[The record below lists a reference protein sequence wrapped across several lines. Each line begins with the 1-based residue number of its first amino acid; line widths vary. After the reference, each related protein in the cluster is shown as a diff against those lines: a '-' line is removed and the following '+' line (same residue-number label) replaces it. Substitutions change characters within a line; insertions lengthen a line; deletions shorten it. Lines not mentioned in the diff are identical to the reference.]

1 MTLDLLGALAAGL
14 GLLGIALMINRWIL
28 RSFFGR
34 WLYPATVAAGILA
47 FTVWSEYSWPSR
59 ALTSQPALVLAAH
72 NHHSVV
78 YRPWTFVW
86 PQQTQLI
93 TVNTAMTDRHAANPA
108 LVMTQ
113 LVLIGRWQPLRTVV
127 AIFDCAN
134 HASVAV
140 DETTRLNP
148 DGTLE
153 GATWTELGA
162 GDPVLLTVCA
172 AAEGGTN
179 GRGNGT

>member
-1 MTLDLLGALAAGL
+1 MTLELLGAIVAGVAVL
-14 GLLGIALMINRWIL
+14 GVVMLLNRLIL
-28 RSFFGR
+28 RNYFGR
-34 WLYPATVAAGILA
+34 WLYPAAAAAGMLA

-59 ALTSQPALVLAAH
+59 AVASQPALIVAAH
-72 NHHSVV
+72 DQHSVF

-93 TVNTAMTDRHAANPA
+93 TINTAMLDRHAQNPA

-113 LVLIGRWQPLRTVV
+113 LVLIARWRPLQSVL

-140 DETTRLNP
+140 EDGVRLNP

-153 GATWTELGA
+153 GATWTELEA
-162 GDPVLLTVCA
+162 SDPVLSTVCA
-172 AAEGGTN
+172 AAEGGN
-179 GRGNGT
+179 HERSNGT